1 GDGISAAAT
10 TYPGPDAAFFLP
22 FHSPTTVDNRV
33 VRLNGVGGFIISAVT
48 CWFADRDT
56 TQWVVLGL
64 TVDFALKLGGF
75 PSPLGML
82 AALPVAGTRP
92 NLSPGASKQFA
103 NLCGIFMA
111 FMAWLLLLFDY
122 TIAAQIFLVIIGLAV
137 ATALQGFINFC
148 LGCFIFKY
156 LLQWGLVR
164 GSVYRMHIGTRSNT
178 MYAWEKVNIRTE
190 KGAEPESVTYRTEGV
205 PPNPTDLRAKRGRA
219 DDKWQRFHPIKYLHM
234 AYFMVPLSVT
244 GLSLPWKGLWVT
256 AGTTEVVW
264 KTLAY
269 SGAVLQGI
277 LLALLVAKC
286 ILYPSK
292 IRKEFNHPLHRST
305 CALPFLVFVVLARLT
320 ANWTDPVNTI
330 TLSRVLF
337 WVGTIPLTMLT
348 WFAIASWVASPV
360 DPEHIQPSWMIVPVS
375 NLLGAAT
382 AKTVNPDYYELGW
395 FLFGTGMMLWLALW
409 PITFIKA
416 ISDHHS
422 DVRTRNL
429 FAIWVAPP
437 AMAMLAYQHLESV
450 PTFDSLQRVLY
461 YPALSL
467 AAVLGVLTWPLNF
480 FLEGGFNMSNWAF
493 AFPLDALAAASVLAY
508 KGSGHEAIK
517 VIYIVVLTSACVV
530 NAVNLLATL
539 GALKARSIFTPM
551 PRWSP
556 LIFAEMIHEAS
567 AEEAFR
573 EAVPK
578 LEKLAAAT
586 KPGLADVSTVRTLA
600 TAWSAVSKAHG
611 VNTNGK
617 EQVIFPE
624 LESIFP
630 GQTDEAVK
638 KREEREELMSS
649 VQKAINALTDHEGG
663 SGDERENES
672 IRADVLGRLRAD
684 LQDFGA
690 ELIDALDEEELAF
703 AAPVARK
710 YLPISTSKNLVRK
723 VWDTTSNSDM
733 SDLLGWVMMTLRIR
747 GQRARFIKAWVWAMP
762 ERAQQL
768 GLMVY
773 RVVDDITWVE
783 VARDVPEIIPRGLPG
798 HSRYY

>member
-1 GDGISAAAT
+1 
-10 TYPGPDAAFFLP
+10 
-22 FHSPTTVDNRV
+22 
-33 VRLNGVGGFIISAVT
+33 
-48 CWFADRDT
+48 
-56 TQWVVLGL
+56 
-64 TVDFALKLGGF
+64 
-75 PSPLGML
+75 ML

-92 NLSPGASKQFA
+92 NLSAGASKQFA

-111 FMAWLLLLFDY
+111 FMAWLLLLLDY
-122 TIAAQIFLVIIGLAV
+122 TIAAQVFLIGLAV

-148 LGCFIFKY
+148 LGCYIFKY
-156 LLQWGLVR
+156 LLRWGLVR

-178 MYAWEKVNIRTE
+178 MYAWEKVNIRTG
-190 KGAEPESVTYRTEGV
+190 KGAAPEPVTYPTKGV
-205 PPNPTDLRAKRGRA
+205 PRNPTDLRAKRGRA
-219 DDKWQRFHPIKYLHM
+219 DDKWERFHPIKYLHM
-234 AYFMVPLSVT
+234 AYFMIPLSVT
-244 GLSLPWKGLWVT
+244 GLGLPWKLLWVT
-256 AGTTEVVW
+256 AGTPEVVW

-269 SGAVLQGI
+269 LGAVLQGI
-277 LLALLVAKC
+277 LIVLLVAKC

-305 CALPFLVFVVLARLT
+305 FALPFLIFVVLARIS
-320 ANWTDPVNTI
+320 ANWTDPVSTI

-337 WVGTIPLTMLT
+337 WMGTIPLTMLT
-348 WFAIASWVASPV
+348 LFAIASWVASPV
-360 DPEHIQPSWMIVPVS
+360 DPEHIQPSWMLMPVS
-375 NLLGAAT
+375 NLMGAA
-382 AKTVNPDYYELGW
+382 AAWSVNPEYYEWGW
-395 FLFGTGMMLWLALW
+395 FLFGTGILLWLALW
-409 PITFIKA
+409 PITFRKA

-461 YPALSL
+461 YPALSV
-467 AAVLGVLTWPLNF
+467 AAALGVLAWPLNF

-508 KGSGHEAIK
+508 DGSRHEAIK
-517 VIYIVVLTSACVV
+517 VIYVIVLTSACLV

-539 GALKARSIFTPM
+539 GALKARSIFTPS

-556 LIFAEMIHEAS
+556 LIFAEMIH
-567 AEEAFR
+567 EAFR

-586 KPGLADVSTVRTLA
+586 KPGLTEVSTVRTLA
-600 TAWSAVSKAHG
+600 IAWSAVSKAHA

-617 EQVIFPE
+617 ERVIFPE
-624 LESIFP
+624 LESFFP
-630 GQTDEAVK
+630 GQTEEAVK

-649 VQKAINALTDHEGG
+649 VQISLNVLMDREGR
-663 SGDERENES
+663 SGGEYEDES
-672 IRADVLGRLRAD
+672 VRADVLGGLRAD

-690 ELIDALDEEELAF
+690 ELISALDEEELAF

-710 YLPISTSKNLVRK
+710 YIPISTSKALVRK

-747 GQRARFIKAWVWAMP
+747 GQRSRFLKAWVWAMP

-783 VARDVPEIIPRGLPG
+783 VARDLPEIVPRGLPG